1 MGETRLK
8 RVERFIAEGS
18 SSGKKL
24 SVSEFLTRVENN
36 FSDVSVGSSDGD
48 DSINVMSMHASKG
61 LEFPIVI
68 LAGLSKK
75 FNADDLRKEI
85 LTDRKRGVAL
95 KYYDEE
101 VKTVKTTLVRSAF
114 KEIAHFNLIKEE
126 MRVFYVAMTRAK
138 DRLHLV
144 CSCSVD
150 KNDDYTSVLF
160 AEDLATDGN
169 GKEERTVLIGKAKE
183 SLADKIYDYVS
194 YKYPYET
201 DCTLPVKRAVTR
213 LVDDAV
219 APVLVD
225 PDDEYVKR
233 RFDEFARSRGTAYHT
248 FLQNCDLTAA
258 NAGEEVKKLLSAGK
272 LTSKQAELL
281 NESKLNRILKA

>member
-1 MGETRLK
+1 M
-8 RVERFIAEGS
+8 
-18 SSGKKL
+18 
-24 SVSEFLTRVENN
+24 
-36 FSDVSVGSSDGD
+36 
-48 DSINVMSMHASKG
+48 
-61 LEFPIVI
+61 
-68 LAGLSKK
+68 
-75 FNADDLRKEI
+75 
-85 LTDRKRGVAL
+85 
-95 KYYDEE
+95 
-101 VKTVKTTLVRSAF
+101 
-114 KEIAHFNLIKEE
+114 
-126 MRVFYVAMTRAK
+126 FYVAMTRAK

-160 AEDLATDGN
+160 ADKFAAFLRSDNYKNETVNAEDLATDGN

-219 APVLVD
+219 APVLTD
-225 PDDEYVKR
+225 PDDEHVKR
-233 RFDEFARSRGTAYHT
+233 RFDEFARSRGTAYHA

-258 NAGEEVKKLLSAGK
+258 NAGEEVKRLLSAGK
-272 LTSKQAELL
+272 LTSEQAELL
-281 NESKLNRILKA
+281 NESKLNRILKAEIFKELTGYKIYREQPFVVALPADEISEYNTKDDILVQGVIDLLAVKDGAAIIVDYKNSSKKADELKLRYEKQLAIYKRAVEKTLNLRVEKTILFNLTTLDEIPV